1 MVRTYQQTI
10 VSLVVAL
17 RTDLMSGLR
26 RSFRNSLNLHRSVVV
41 VRVNENSYARRVILI
56 DILS

>member
-17 RTDLMSGLR
+17 RTDLMSGFR
-26 RSFRNSLNLHRSVVV
+26 RSFRNSLNLRRSVVV
-41 VRVNENSYARRVILI
+41 VRVKDNSYARRVNLI